1 MIGQLLKVW
10 RVLNKL
16 GVREAAI
23 ILKLSSSTISR
34 IENGKPMDQETMV
47 LLINWLFQKGIS

>member
-10 RVLNKL
+10 RLMNKL
-16 GVREAAI
+16 GVREAGI
-23 ILKLSSSTISR
+23 ILKLSPSTISR

-47 LLINWLFQKGIS
+47 LLINWLFQKGAL